1 MYFSA
6 ILITGGYNGDY
17 LKSAEMFLPSS
28 NTTCSL
34 PQLPEGRY
42 DHTQDGGPGLACGGP
57 FSSTWN
63 SCDRWIVGTWTRTSH
78 TLREKRGDHLS
89 WSTAEGVFLIGGW
102 DSLGWDGMTSELVK
116 EDGSVEEGFALKY
129 NTR

>member
-6 ILITGGYNGDY
+6 ILITGGYNNGY

-34 PQLPEGRY
+34 PELPEKRGQ
-42 DHTQDGGPGLACGGP
+42 HTQDGGLACGGND
-57 FSSTWN
+57 SSMRTN
-63 SCDRWIVGTWTRTSH
+63 CDRWTAGNWTRTSH
-78 TLREKRGDHLS
+78 TLRAARYNHMS

-102 DSLGWDGMTSELVK
+102 SSASQKTSELVK

-129 NTR
+129 NTQ